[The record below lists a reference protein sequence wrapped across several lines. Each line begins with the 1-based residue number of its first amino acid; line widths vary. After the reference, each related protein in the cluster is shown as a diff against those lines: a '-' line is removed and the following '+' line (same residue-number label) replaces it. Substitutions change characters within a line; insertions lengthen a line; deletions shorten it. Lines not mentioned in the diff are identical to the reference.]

1 MENLSFC
8 PSFWY
13 QAIELKS
20 YSQTIKLLKSLFV
33 GSTAEA
39 LLTCQFVFTFSELF
53 NIGGYLK
60 ADRQSTSREQKR
72 PWSAHWSLVTAICVA
87 VAFKG
92 STFLGWRSG
101 KKFGMMFVCCQLRG
115 LAHCI
120 WCPTPPAPSKLHAET
135 KWHFANRFIKIESR
149 ELFVSD
155 MKRQAWQ
162 QEKIFRYYLFS
173 VSTIDRN

>member
-1 MENLSFC
+1 MQNLSFC

-39 LLTCQFVFTFSELF
+39 LLTRQFVFRTVQH
-53 NIGGYLK
+53 
-60 ADRQSTSREQKR
+60 RRETKGR
-72 PWSAHWSLVTAICVA
+72 SAEHFKGAETALECSLVTAICVA
-87 VAFKG
+87 GAFKG

-173 VSTIDRN
+173 VSTIDRNCTS